1 MGSPIQPGV
10 LLHDAILFIS
20 LTHVFFTILLFI
32 VEQVGK
38 IHQSIRTLP
47 RNPGL
52 LLGLY
57 VITYVIS
64 CSLVVTRLEAVIR
77 YDGVFVVIYL
87 VSVAGNLISLW
98 KISNWPFAKRVQRLD
113 LDRELVRYLE
123 EHGRWP

>member
-64 CSLVVTRLEAVIR
+64 CILVVTRLEAVIR
-77 YDGVFVVIYL
+77 FDGVFVVIYL
-87 VSVAGNLISLW
+87 VSVVGNLISLW

-123 EHGRWP
+123 EHGR